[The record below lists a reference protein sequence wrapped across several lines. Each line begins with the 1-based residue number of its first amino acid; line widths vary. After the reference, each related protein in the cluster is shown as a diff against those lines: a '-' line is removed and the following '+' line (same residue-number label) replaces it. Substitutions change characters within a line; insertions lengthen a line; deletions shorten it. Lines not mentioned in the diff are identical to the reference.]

1 MIVDN
6 TNRIDD
12 SAETAAYVDDVTVA
26 GKFIQLKICCK
37 TLCMLGPKFWYCP
50 EASKSLLTVKEK
62 AKQREIHSLQRH
74 LN

>member
-37 TLCMLGPKFWYCP
+37 TLCMLGPKF
-50 EASKSLLTVKEK
+50 
-62 AKQREIHSLQRH
+62 
-74 LN
+74 